1 MQKTPGQESFEAYNA
16 AGANPGKTHDDKDVP
31 AWDNLSIDVRAKWA
45 AAEKAAGRARLDS
58 FPSLASV
65 AAFAVEEAFAA
76 ALKRYDDEC
85 IMHNACLT
93 TRVLLE
99 CFADELSKRQR
110 GTPW

>member
-1 MQKTPGQESFEAYNA
+1 MQKAPGQQTFEAYND
-16 AGANPGKTHDDKDVP
+16 AGANPSKTHDGKAVP
-31 AWDNLSIDVRAKWA
+31 AWDALTDDVRAKWA

-65 AAFAVEEAFAA
+65 AVFAVEEAFLA

-85 IMHNACLT
+85 IMHNGRLT

-99 CFADELSKRQR
+99 CFADELGKRQR